1 MPIRAERLA
10 LDIEAI
16 GKCTHAPGAGADR
29 PTFSAAWR
37 EARDYCLA
45 EAERAGC
52 QWRVDA
58 AGNVHIR
65 PAGLDWSHRA
75 WLSGS
80 HIDSVPHGGDFDG
93 VVGVVAALEVLRAA
107 HEDGRRDLPLEG
119 IIFAEEEGTTFGLGM
134 LGSRGWAGTLDAAA
148 LAALRNRDGKT
159 YWEAGADHG
168 AAAERLAAERLGP
181 GGYAGL
187 IELHIE
193 QGPAMWNRD
202 QRVALVTAIAGR
214 RQYAVALHGVSNHAG
229 STGMN
234 DRHDALAGAAEV
246 ISAVEC
252 LPDLLGDHA
261 VATVGRIVAE
271 PNAVNVISA
280 RAEFTID
287 LRAPDDHS
295 LELGDERIRA
305 LVAAAAARRGLRVEL
320 RQTESLPAVRLDAAV
335 ADRVRGAARRLGM
348 APLPEAVSGALH
360 DAAILAALVPTVM
373 LFVASRDG
381 ISHNPAEFSRI
392 DDVAAATRLLAEI
405 VASLPESTTG

>member
-1 MPIRAERLA
+1 MPIRVERLA
-10 LDIEAI
+10 TDIEAI
-16 GKCTHAPGAGADR
+16 GKCTQSPGAGADR

-37 EARDYCLA
+37 EARDHCIA

-52 QWRVDA
+52 RWRIDA
-58 AGNVHIR
+58 AGNVRIR
-65 PAGLDWSHRA
+65 PDGLDWSRRA

-80 HIDSVPHGGDFDG
+80 HVDSVPQGGDFDG

-107 HEDGRRDLPLEG
+107 HEDGRRDLPLEAV
-119 IIFAEEEGTTFGLGM
+119 IFAEEEGTTFGLGM

-148 LAALRNRDGKT
+148 LAAVRNRDGKT

-168 AAAERLAAERLGP
+168 AAAERLAAERLRP
-181 GGYAGL
+181 ADYAGL

-214 RQYAVALHGVSNHAG
+214 RQYAVALRGVANHAG

-271 PNAVNVISA
+271 PNAVNVIPA
-280 RAEFTID
+280 QAQFTID
-287 LRAPDDHS
+287 LRAPDDRS

-305 LVAAAAARRGLRVEL
+305 FVAAAAARRGLEAEL
-320 RQTESLPAVRLDAAV
+320 RRTESLPAVRLDAAV
-335 ADRVRGAARRLGM
+335 ADRVREAASRLGM
-348 APLPEAVSGALH
+348 APLPETVSGALH
-360 DAAILAALVPTVM
+360 DAAILAPLVPTVM

-381 ISHNPAEFSRI
+381 VSHNPAEFSRI
-392 DDVAAATRLLAEI
+392 DDVAAATRLLAE
-405 VASLPESTTG
+405 VVERLPEAVAG

>member
-1 MPIRAERLA
+1 
-10 LDIEAI
+10 
-16 GKCTHAPGAGADR
+16 
-29 PTFSAAWR
+29 
-37 EARDYCLA
+37 
-45 EAERAGC
+45 
-52 QWRVDA
+52 
-58 AGNVHIR
+58 
-65 PAGLDWSHRA
+65 
-75 WLSGS
+75 
-80 HIDSVPHGGDFDG
+80 
-93 VVGVVAALEVLRAA
+93 
-107 HEDGRRDLPLEG
+107 
-119 IIFAEEEGTTFGLGM
+119 
-134 LGSRGWAGTLDAAA
+134 
-148 LAALRNRDGKT
+148 
-159 YWEAGADHG
+159 
-168 AAAERLAAERLGP
+168 
-181 GGYAGL
+181 
-187 IELHIE
+187 
-193 QGPAMWNRD
+193 
-202 QRVALVTAIAGR
+202 
-214 RQYAVALHGVSNHAG
+214 
-229 STGMN
+229 MN

-335 ADRVRGAARRLGM
+335 ADRVRGAASRLGM

-392 DDVAAATRLLAEI
+392 DDVAAATRLLAEV